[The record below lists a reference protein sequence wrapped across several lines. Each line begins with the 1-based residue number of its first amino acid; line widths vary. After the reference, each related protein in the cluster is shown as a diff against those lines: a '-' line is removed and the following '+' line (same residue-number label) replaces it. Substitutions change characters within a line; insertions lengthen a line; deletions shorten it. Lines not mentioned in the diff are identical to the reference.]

1 MAGFVSNLKPPAREA
16 FLLPFDDRRKS
27 WIHAAMNQD
36 IVSFARPA
44 HLPDVELVS
53 VAYRDRAFPIHMHAE
68 YVVGVVTSGAEQLD
82 AAGGSHIVAAGDV
95 LQLHPGEPHA
105 NRTLGPDPLCYRV
118 FYLSAEA
125 IRPWLES
132 ERLPVFDRPVLH
144 ASPHAQVLTDCHA
157 ILSRD
162 GTGVLEQETALMTV
176 VRALGGATRA
186 GPVTTRGGPAID
198 RVRDFIDAHFA
209 DDFGL
214 PALSAVAGLSVFHMA
229 RSFKSAVGLSPLAYR
244 NLRRIHEARRRLVA
258 GGSIAAIAHDLGF
271 ADQSHLTR
279 QFQKLIGVSPALY
292 RQQ

>member
-1 MAGFVSNLKPPAREA
+1 MSQN
-16 FLLPFDDRRKS
+16 S
-27 WIHAAMNQD
+27 
-36 IVSFARPA
+36 VSFVRPA
-44 HLPDVELVS
+44 HLPGVELVR
-53 VAYRDRAFPIHMHAE
+53 VAYRDRAFPVHMHAE

-82 AAGGSHIVAAGDV
+82 AGGSSHIVAAGDV

-105 NRTLGPDPLCYRV
+105 NRTLGPDTLSYSV
-118 FYLSAEA
+118 FYLPAEA
-125 IRPWLES
+125 IRPWLDN
-132 ERLPVFDRPVLH
+132 ERMPVFASPVVH
-144 ASPHAQVLTDCHA
+144 ASRYAHILTDCHA

-162 GTGVLEQETALMTV
+162 GTGALEQETALMTV
-176 VRALGGATRA
+176 VRALGGAT
-186 GPVTTRGGPAID
+186 GDTTPPSRGGPAID

-229 RSFKSAVGLSPLAYR
+229 RSFKAAVGLSPLAYR
-244 NLRRIHEARRRLVA
+244 NLRRVHEARRRLVA
-258 GGSIAAIAHDLGF
+258 GENIAAIACDLGF

>member
-1 MAGFVSNLKPPAREA
+1 MNFFFITL
-16 FLLPFDDRRKS
+16 FDDRRIRLDTEPMS
-27 WIHAAMNQD
+27 QNS
-36 IVSFARPA
+36 VSFVRPA
-44 HLPDVELVS
+44 HLPGVELVR
-53 VAYRDRAFPIHMHAE
+53 VAYRDRAFPVHMHAE

-82 AAGGSHIVAAGDV
+82 AGGGSHIVAAGDV

-105 NRTLGPDPLCYRV
+105 NRTLGPDTLSYSV
-118 FYLSAEA
+118 FYLPAEA
-125 IRPWLES
+125 IRPWLDN
-132 ERLPVFDRPVLH
+132 ERMPVFTSPVVH
-144 ASPHAQVLTDCHA
+144 ASRHAHILTDCHA

-162 GTGVLEQETALMTV
+162 GTGALEQETALMTV
-176 VRALGGATRA
+176 VRALGGAT
-186 GPVTTRGGPAID
+186 GDTPPSRGGPAID

-229 RSFKSAVGLSPLAYR
+229 RSFKAAVGLSPLAYR
-244 NLRRIHEARRRLVA
+244 NLRRVHEARRRLVA
-258 GGSIAAIAHDLGF
+258 GENIAAIACDLGF